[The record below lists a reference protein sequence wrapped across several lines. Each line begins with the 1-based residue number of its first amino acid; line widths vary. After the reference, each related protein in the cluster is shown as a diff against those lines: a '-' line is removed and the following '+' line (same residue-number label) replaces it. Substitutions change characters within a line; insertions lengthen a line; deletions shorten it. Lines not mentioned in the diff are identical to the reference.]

1 MDKYQDLCSRV
12 DTIITNKRYRLQTEQ
27 DDNGTYIFNIYDNE
41 IPITNLQISNTT
53 GTIIQG
59 ITRESNKNQLE
70 DVPLFHIN
78 WVSTDPKYSGQ
89 NLASLIIIYGI
100 CNLKQKFP
108 EINYVTLDD
117 DSARSSYIEKN
128 VYTSLGFTFRD
139 TIEMDMERPKRLKMS
154 GPEKQLLLDDNFI
167 EKAKNKIGIAGGKR
181 KTRKRKTIKSK
192 SRKTKRNKSKS
203 RKRTKRRL

>member
-1 MDKYQDLCSRV
+1 MDKYQDLCTRV
-12 DTIITNKRYRLQTEQ
+12 ENIITNRGYRLPEPLEN
-27 DDNGTYIFNIYDNE
+27 NGTYIFNIYDNE

-78 WVSTDPKYSGQ
+78 WVSTDPKYSGK
-89 NLASLIIIYGI
+89 NLASLIIIYSI

-167 EKAKNKIGIAGGKR
+167 ERAKNKIGISGGKR
-181 KTRKRKTIKSK
+181 KTKKRKRKTK
-192 SRKTKRNKSKS
+192 KSKS
-203 RKRTKRRL
+203 RKRKTRKFNRN

>member
-1 MDKYQDLCSRV
+1 MDKYQDLCTRV
-12 DTIITNKRYRLQTEQ
+12 ENIITNKGYRLQTEQ

-41 IPITNLQISNTT
+41 IQISNLQISNST

-70 DVPLFHIN
+70 VPLFHIN
-78 WVSTDPKYSGQ
+78 WVSTNPKYTGK

-117 DSARSSYIEKN
+117 DSARSPYIEKN
-128 VYTSLGFTFRD
+128 VYASLGFTFRD

-181 KTRKRKTIKSK
+181 KTRKRK
-192 SRKTKRNKSKS
+192 RAC
-203 RKRTKRRL
+203 

>member
-1 MDKYQDLCSRV
+1 MDKYQDLCTRV
-12 DTIITNKRYRLQTEQ
+12 ENIITNKGYRLQTEQ

-41 IPITNLQISNTT
+41 IQISNLQISNST

-70 DVPLFHIN
+70 VPLFHIN
-78 WVSTDPKYSGQ
+78 WVSTNPKYTGK

-117 DSARSSYIEKN
+117 DSARSPYIEKN

-167 EKAKNKIGIAGGKR
+167 EKAKNKIGIAGGKIKTRKR
-181 KTRKRKTIKSK
+181 KTRKRKT
-192 SRKTKRNKSKS
+192 RKL
-203 RKRTKRRL
+203 KRTKRRL

>member
-1 MDKYQDLCSRV
+1 MDKYQDLCARV
-12 DTIITNKRYRLQTEQ
+12 KNIITNKGYRLQTEQ

-41 IPITNLQISNTT
+41 IQISNLQISNST

-70 DVPLFHIN
+70 DVPIFHIN
-78 WVSTDPKYSGQ
+78 WVSTDSKYTGQ

-139 TIEMDMERPKRLKMS
+139 PIEMDMERPKRLKMS

-167 EKAKNKIGIAGGKR
+167 EKATNKIGISGGKR
-181 KTRKRKTIKSK
+181 KTRKRKRKTKKSK
-192 SRKTKRNKSKS
+192 SRKL
-203 RKRTKRRL
+203 KRTKRRL

>member
-1 MDKYQDLCSRV
+1 MKFL
-12 DTIITNKRYRLQTEQ
+12 
-27 DDNGTYIFNIYDNE
+27 
-41 IPITNLQISNTT
+41 ITNLQISNST
-53 GTIIQG
+53 GTIIHG
-59 ITRESNKNQLE
+59 ITRASYKNPLE

-78 WVSTDPKYSGQ
+78 WMSTDPKYTGQ

-139 TIEMDMERPKRLKMS
+139 TIEMDIERPKRLKMS

-181 KTRKRKTIKSK
+181 KTRKSRKSK
-192 SRKTKRNKSKS
+192 SRKSKS
-203 RKRTKRRL
+203 RKLKRTKRRL

>member
-1 MDKYQDLCSRV
+1 MDKYQDLCTRV
-12 DTIITNKRYRLQTEQ
+12 ENIITNKGYRLQTEQ
-27 DDNGTYIFNIYDNE
+27 DDNGTYIFNIYNNE
-41 IPITNLQISNTT
+41 IPISNLQISNTT
-53 GTIIQG
+53 GTIIEG

-70 DVPLFHIN
+70 VPLFHIN
-78 WVSTDPKYSGQ
+78 WVWTNPNYTGK

-117 DSARSSYIEKN
+117 DSARSPYIEKN
-128 VYTSLGFTFRD
+128 VYASLGFTFRD

-181 KTRKRKTIKSK
+181 KTRKRKTRKS
-192 SRKTKRNKSKS
+192 KRNKSKS

>member
-1 MDKYQDLCSRV
+1 
-12 DTIITNKRYRLQTEQ
+12 
-27 DDNGTYIFNIYDNE
+27 
-41 IPITNLQISNTT
+41 
-53 GTIIQG
+53 
-59 ITRESNKNQLE
+59 
-70 DVPLFHIN
+70 
-78 WVSTDPKYSGQ
+78 VSTNPKYRGQ
-89 NLASLIIIYGI
+89 NLSSLIIIYGI

-117 DSARSSYIEKN
+117 DSDRSSYIEKN
-128 VYTSLGFTFRD
+128 LYTSLGFTFRD

-167 EKAKNKIGIAGGKR
+167 EKAKNIIAQTKNKIGISGGKR
-181 KTRKRKTIKSK
+181 KTRKRKRKTRKSK

>member
-1 MDKYQDLCSRV
+1 M
-12 DTIITNKRYRLQTEQ
+12 
-27 DDNGTYIFNIYDNE
+27 
-41 IPITNLQISNTT
+41 
-53 GTIIQG
+53 
-59 ITRESNKNQLE
+59 
-70 DVPLFHIN
+70 
-78 WVSTDPKYSGQ
+78 
-89 NLASLIIIYGI
+89 IIIYGI
-100 CNLKQKFP
+100 CNLKQKFT

-117 DSARSSYIEKN
+117 DSARSNSIEKN

-181 KTRKRKTIKSK
+181 KTRKRKTKRNKS
-192 SRKTKRNKSKS
+192 KRNKSKS

>member
-1 MDKYQDLCSRV
+1 MDKYQDLCTRV
-12 DTIITNKRYRLQTEQ
+12 ENIITNKGYRLQTEQ

-41 IPITNLQISNTT
+41 IQISNLQISNST

-78 WVSTDPKYSGQ
+78 WVSTNPKYTGQ

-117 DSARSSYIEKN
+117 DSARSNSIEKN

-181 KTRKRKTIKSK
+181 KTRKRK
-192 SRKTKRNKSKS
+192 RKTKRNKSKRNKSKS

>member
-1 MDKYQDLCSRV
+1 MNKYQDLCTRV
-12 DTIITNKRYRLQTEQ
+12 ENIITNKGYRLPEPLEN
-27 DDNGTYIFNIYDNE
+27 NGTYIFNIYDNE

-78 WVSTDPKYSGQ
+78 WVSTDPTYSGK
-89 NLASLIIIYGI
+89 NLASLIIIYSI

-167 EKAKNKIGIAGGKR
+167 ERAKNKIGISGGKR
-181 KTRKRKTIKSK
+181 KTKKRKRKTK
-192 SRKTKRNKSKS
+192 KSKS
-203 RKRTKRRL
+203 RKRKTRKFNRN

>member
-1 MDKYQDLCSRV
+1 MDKYQDLCARV
-12 DTIITNKRYRLQTEQ
+12 ENIITNNGYRLQTEE

-41 IPITNLQISNTT
+41 IQISNLQISNTT

-70 DVPLFHIN
+70 VPLFHIN
-78 WVSTDPKYSGQ
+78 WVSTNPNYTGK

-100 CNLKQKFP
+100 CYLKQKFP
-108 EINYVTLDD
+108 EINYVMLDD
-117 DSARSSYIEKN
+117 DSARSNDIEKN
-128 VYTSLGFTFRD
+128 LYTSLGFTFRD
-139 TIEMDMERPKRLKMS
+139 TIEMDMDRRKRLKIS

-167 EKAKNKIGIAGGKR
+167 EKAKNKIGISGGKR
-181 KTRKRKTIKSK
+181 KTRKNKKSK

-203 RKRTKRRL
+203 RKRKTRKLKRN

>member
-1 MDKYQDLCSRV
+1 MDKYQDLCARV
-12 DTIITNKRYRLQTEQ
+12 ENIITNKGYRLQTEQ

-41 IPITNLQISNTT
+41 IQISNLQISNST

-70 DVPLFHIN
+70 VPLFHIN
-78 WVSTDPKYSGQ
+78 WVSTNPKYTGK

-117 DSARSSYIEKN
+117 DSARSPYIEKN

-154 GPEKQLLLDDNFI
+154 GPEKQLLLDNNFI

-181 KTRKRKTIKSK
+181 KTRKRK
-192 SRKTKRNKSKS
+192 RKTKRNKSKRNKSKS

>member
-1 MDKYQDLCSRV
+1 MDKYQDLCTRV
-12 DTIITNKRYRLQTEQ
+12 ENIITNKGYRLQMEQ
-27 DDNGTYIFNIYDNE
+27 DDNGTYIFNIYNNE
-41 IPITNLQISNTT
+41 IPISNLQISNTT

-78 WVSTDPKYSGQ
+78 WVSTDPKYSGK
-89 NLASLIIIYGI
+89 NLASLIIIYSI

-167 EKAKNKIGIAGGKR
+167 EKAKNKIGIVGGKR
-181 KTRKRKTIKSK
+181 KTRKTKRK

>member
-1 MDKYQDLCSRV
+1 
-12 DTIITNKRYRLQTEQ
+12 
-27 DDNGTYIFNIYDNE
+27 
-41 IPITNLQISNTT
+41 
-53 GTIIQG
+53 
-59 ITRESNKNQLE
+59 
-70 DVPLFHIN
+70 
-78 WVSTDPKYSGQ
+78 VSTDPKYSGQ

-167 EKAKNKIGIAGGKR
+167 ENAKNKIGIVGGKR
-181 KTRKRKTIKSK
+181 KTRKTRKRKT
-192 SRKTKRNKSKS
+192 RKTKRNKSKS

>member
-1 MDKYQDLCSRV
+1 MDKYQDLCTRV
-12 DTIITNKRYRLQTEQ
+12 ENIITNKGYRLQTEQ

-41 IPITNLQISNTT
+41 IQISNLQISNST

-78 WVSTDPKYSGQ
+78 WVSTNPKYTGQ

-117 DSARSSYIEKN
+117 DSARSPYIEKN
-128 VYTSLGFTFRD
+128 VYASLGFTFRD

-181 KTRKRKTIKSK
+181 KTRKRKTRKS
-192 SRKTKRNKSKS
+192 KRNKSKS
-203 RKRTKRRL
+203 RKRSKRRL

>member
-1 MDKYQDLCSRV
+1 MDKYQDLCTRV
-12 DTIITNKRYRLQTEQ
+12 ENIITNKGYRLQTEQ

-41 IPITNLQISNTT
+41 IQISNLQISNST

-70 DVPLFHIN
+70 VPLFHIN
-78 WVSTDPKYSGQ
+78 WVSTNPKYTGK

-117 DSARSSYIEKN
+117 DSARSPYIEKN

-167 EKAKNKIGIAGGKR
+167 ENAKNKIGIAGGKR
-181 KTRKRKTIKSK
+181 KTRKRKTRK
-192 SRKTKRNKSKS
+192 RKTRKL
-203 RKRTKRRL
+203 KRTKRRL

>member
-1 MDKYQDLCSRV
+1 MDKYQDLCARV
-12 DTIITNKRYRLQTEQ
+12 ENIITNKGYRLQMEQ

-41 IPITNLQISNTT
+41 IPISNLQISNTT

-78 WVSTDPKYSGQ
+78 WVSTNPKYTGK

-117 DSARSSYIEKN
+117 DSDRSRNIEKN

-181 KTRKRKTIKSK
+181 KTRKRKRKT
-192 SRKTKRNKSKS
+192 RKTKRNKSKS
-203 RKRTKRRL
+203 RKLKRTKRRL

>member
-1 MDKYQDLCSRV
+1 MDKYQDLCTRV
-12 DTIITNKRYRLQTEQ
+12 ENIITNKGYRLQTEQ

-41 IPITNLQISNTT
+41 IQISNLQISNST

-70 DVPLFHIN
+70 VPLFHIN
-78 WVSTDPKYSGQ
+78 WVSTNPKYTGK

-117 DSARSSYIEKN
+117 DSARSNSIEKN

-154 GPEKQLLLDDNFI
+154 VQEKQFLLYDNFI

-181 KTRKRKTIKSK
+181 KTRKRKTRKSK
-192 SRKTKRNKSKS
+192 RNNSKS